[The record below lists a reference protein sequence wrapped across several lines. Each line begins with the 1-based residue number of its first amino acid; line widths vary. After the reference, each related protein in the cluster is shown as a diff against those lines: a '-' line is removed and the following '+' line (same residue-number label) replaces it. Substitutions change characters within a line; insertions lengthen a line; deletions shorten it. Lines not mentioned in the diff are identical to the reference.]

1 MKKTVIVSCYFIH
14 NYGSML
20 QAYATQKVLDK
31 FKIENETINVDGFIK
46 QFRKAQYSY
55 IIHSGFTSD
64 IFRDRLGKAKNVLI
78 KKFVRND
85 YTRSIRQRDIK
96 FDEFANNWIRK
107 SDIYTSLTEL
117 SKKCSVNYDAVLIG
131 SDQLWLPA
139 NIAADYYT
147 LNFVPKE
154 LNSVAYATSFGVS
167 ELPNDAAE
175 MAKKFLP
182 RIKHISVREE
192 AGQKLVKKLTGRNV
206 PVVCDPTLLF
216 TGQEWMEIQQPKRIV
231 EQPYIFCYFIG
242 GTQIHRDF
250 VKRLKKETGLKVVA
264 LTHVD
269 HYMKSDEGYA
279 DYTPYNIGP
288 SEFLNLIRN
297 ADYVC
302 TDSFHSTVFSILY
315 KKDFFEFKRYTE
327 NTKQSTN
334 SRLDTLFNLV
344 DIHDRTLTGNEN
356 IRDCLSKTVDYQKA
370 HENLRIAREKSYQYL
385 IEALSIKINDS
396 RSYTL

>member
-1 MKKTVIVSCYFIH
+1 MKKTAIVSCYFIH

-20 QAYATQKVLDK
+20 QAYATQKILDK
-31 FKIENETINVDGFIK
+31 LNINNETINVDGFIK

-55 IIHSGFTSD
+55 IICSGVTSD
-64 IFRDRLGKAKNVLI
+64 IFKDRLGKAKNVLI
-78 KKFVRND
+78 KKIVRNE
-85 YTRSIRQRDIK
+85 YTRNIHQRDIK
-96 FDEFANNWIRK
+96 FDEFVNKWIRK
-107 SDIYTSLTEL
+107 SGIYSSLSEL
-117 SKKCSVNYDAVLIG
+117 SQKCSVNYDTVLIG

-147 LNFVPKE
+147 LNFVPEE

-175 MAKKFLP
+175 MAKNFLP
-182 RIKHISVREE
+182 HIKHISVREE

-216 TGQEWMEIQQPKRIV
+216 TGEEWMEIQQQERIV
-231 EQPYIFCYFIG
+231 EEPYIFCYFIG
-242 GTQIHRDF
+242 GTQIHRNF

-315 KKDFFEFKRYTE
+315 KKEFFEFKRYTE

-344 DIHDRTLTGNEN
+344 DIHDRMLNGDED
-356 IRDCLSKTVDYQKA
+356 IQSCLCKTINYEKA
-370 HENLRIAREKSYQYL
+370 HENLAIAREKSYQYL
-385 IEALSIKINDS
+385 KTALINRGETD
-396 RSYTL
+396 L